1 MGVSDLS
8 YSCDNV
14 VCLCTGGYVRPADV
28 TGCVKVTCLG
38 AKGLSE
44 DKALPDS
51 YNSSEW
57 TWLQE

>member
-14 VCLCTGGYVRPADV
+14 VCLCTGGYVRSADV

-51 YNSSEW
+51 YNSSE
-57 TWLQE
+57 

>member
-1 MGVSDLS
+1 MGVNDLS
-8 YSCDNV
+8 YSWDNV
-14 VCLCTGGYVRPADV
+14 VSSCAGGYVRPADV

-44 DKALPDS
+44 DKALPDV